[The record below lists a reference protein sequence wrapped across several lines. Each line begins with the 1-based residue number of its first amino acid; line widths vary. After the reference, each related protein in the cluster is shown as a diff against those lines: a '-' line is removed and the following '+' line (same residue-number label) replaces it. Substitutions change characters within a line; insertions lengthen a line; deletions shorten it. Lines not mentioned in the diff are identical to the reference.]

1 MKPGFDLIRRMEE
14 LSMNA
19 WPALQTLLYDGWVL
33 RFADGYTRRANSVN
47 PLYPSARDVD
57 EKIGACEQF
66 YRNKGLGTTFKLTAQ
81 STPAELD
88 ELLAGRGYQ
97 ADAHTA
103 VQLMDLAGWA
113 GTATAEAGLSE
124 DVTEAWLAAFW
135 RMSGTPAEKR
145 ATHERMLRSILP
157 RKRFASF
164 TVDGQVIAC
173 GLGVLQDRLLGMY
186 DIVTDPGLRR
196 QGYGRR
202 LIETLFAWGKR
213 DGAQRSYLQVMLNN
227 PPALALYAK
236 LGFQEAY
243 RYWYRINPW
252 VPA

>member
-47 PLYPSARDVD
+47 PLYPSARDV
-57 EKIGACEQF
+57 E
-66 YRNKGLGTTFKLTAQ
+66 
-81 STPAELD
+81 
-88 ELLAGRGYQ
+88 
-97 ADAHTA
+97 HTA